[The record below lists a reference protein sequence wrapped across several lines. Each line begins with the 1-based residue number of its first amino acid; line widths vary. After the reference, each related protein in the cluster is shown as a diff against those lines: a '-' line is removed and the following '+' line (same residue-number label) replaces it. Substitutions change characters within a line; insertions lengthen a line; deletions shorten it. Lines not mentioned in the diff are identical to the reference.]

1 MNQENYKG
9 YVICDHYAEKDNKLC
24 YLVCKDYGK
33 VDPYWEIFSQEY
45 ETVRDAKFAID
56 NGELPHG

>member
-1 MNQENYKG
+1 MNQELYKG
-9 YVICDHYAEKDNKLC
+9 YVNSAHYAEKDNKLC

-45 ETVRDAKFAID
+45 KTVRDAKFAID
-56 NGELPHG
+56 NGEVPNG